1 MDNAFPTFELDKHN
15 VLIFSFGKD
24 QYTRFTNKKI
34 ATYPGQ
40 SFAQLRSYFEG
51 WTADMPVFQKAMS
64 SIVTR
69 LDPETQL
76 KASMGFESLHFQL

>member
-15 VLIFSFGKD
+15 VLIFSFGND
-24 QYTRFTNKKI
+24 QYTRFTNKI

-51 WTADMPVFQKAMS
+51 
-64 SIVTR
+64 
-69 LDPETQL
+69 
-76 KASMGFESLHFQL
+76 